1 MKTAV
6 SVPDEVFAQA
16 DRVAR
21 DRGWSRSQL
30 YTRALEE
37 FLAAQGDDPVTVALD
52 ALADEMTM
60 DASPAVGRAVI
71 DAGAWEW

>member
-16 DRVAR
+16 DRVASQL
-21 DRGWSRSQL
+21 GWSRSQF
-30 YTRALEE
+30 YTRALEA

-52 ALADEMTM
+52 ALADEMTLG
-60 DASPAVGRAVI
+60 ASPTVGRAII
-71 DAGAWEW
+71 DTGAWEW